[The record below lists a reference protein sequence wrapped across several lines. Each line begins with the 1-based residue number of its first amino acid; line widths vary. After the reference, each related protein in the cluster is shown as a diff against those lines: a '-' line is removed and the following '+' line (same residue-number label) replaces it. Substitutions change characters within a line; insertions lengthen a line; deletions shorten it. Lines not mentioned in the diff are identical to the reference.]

1 MWMLLVLVMVAAS
14 LGGLE
19 QARTQADRAALERM
33 SAQFSEAASRNP
45 GDARAHYEAAL
56 AWSYSAEV
64 ALQQNDKQ
72 AAAGAAESG
81 IRAAREAVKLSPKTA
96 EYHRILGTLCGQ
108 VIPANV
114 LLGLRYGQCAKES
127 IDKALELDPK
137 SARAYVSRGVG
148 QYYLPPALGG
158 SVEKALQDFQR
169 ASQLD
174 AKLVDSYV
182 WSGLA
187 LRKLNRHREA
197 RSAFGRALQLNP
209 AHTWAK
215 QQLEKTPVQ

>member
-1 MWMLLVLVMVAAS
+1 MSMLFVLVLAAS

-19 QARTQADRAALERM
+19 QARNKGDRSALERM
-33 SAQFSEAASRNP
+33 TAEFSEAASRKP
-45 GDARAHYEAAL
+45 GDARAHYETAL
-56 AWSYSAEV
+56 AWSYTAEV
-64 ALQQNDKQ
+64 ALQQNDKR

-108 VIPANV
+108 VIPADV
-114 LLGLRYGQCAKES
+114 LVGLRYGQCAKES

-137 SARAYVSRGVG
+137 SAPAYLSRGVG
-148 QYYLPPALGG
+148 QYYLPAALGG
-158 SVEKALQDFQR
+158 SVEKALGDFQR

-187 LRKLNRHREA
+187 LRKLNRNREA
-197 RSAFGRALQLNP
+197 RAAFQRALQLNP
-209 AHTWAK
+209 AHAWAK